1 MLKKGEMQLKR
12 LISILL
18 VIVLAFSMVACN
30 SKDVANENVPQDS
43 SQSVENSADEAK
55 ESTEERI
62 LRIDGD
68 NLGYPSV
75 YTVSSKGRGY
85 LLTSYIFDTL
95 TWKDEEGI
103 VPLLAKE
110 WKVSDDNKTWTFYLN
125 ENAKFTDGKELTSED
140 VKFSFDYIKEHPYQW
155 VSVSP
160 VKEVRAID
168 NHTVEIELKD
178 IYAPFITDI
187 AGNVPIMPKHIWENI
202 TEPEKFNTE
211 DAVIGSGPLKLVQ
224 YDKEAGSYIFS
235 ANKDYFL
242 GKPVIDKLIISAS
255 NNPKEALENGELNG
269 ANNIKYG
276 EAKQLKE
283 AGKFKVI
290 EGPGFW
296 VGRLYFN
303 FAVEEFNIKEFRQ
316 ALYYGI
322 NRDEYVAKALKGG
335 SDPGNPGHIHPESEW
350 YYKDVKNYEYDP
362 EKSKELL
369 SSLGIKDTNSDGI
382 LEYKGKELKYE
393 LIASEGDIPQTE
405 MLKKYMNDIGIDLE
419 VKALDSKSV
428 DSMIKE
434 GKFTLALSGHGSFG
448 GDPVLLQRFV
458 SSPSSGSTP
467 EITTQG
473 GVNWSNEEFNKIF
486 EEQLKELDKDKRYEQ
501 VAKLQEI
508 IAEELPT
515 LTLNYRKI
523 TFAYDDSVFD
533 GWFFT
538 KDGVAIA
545 VPTVQ
550 NKLVFIKGTW
560 NK

>member
-1 MLKKGEMQLKR
+1 MQLKR
-12 LISILL
+12 LLSILL
-18 VIVLAFSMVACN
+18 VIVLAFSIVACN
-30 SKDVANENVPQDS
+30 SKDATNENVPQDS

-62 LRIDGD
+62 LKIDGD

-95 TWKDEEGI
+95 TWKDETGI
-103 VPLLAKE
+103 VPLIAKE
-110 WKVSDDNKTWTFYLN
+110 WKVSNDNKTWTFYLN

-140 VKFSFDYIKEHPYQW
+140 VKFSFEYIKEHPYQW

-160 VKEVRAID
+160 VKEVRVID
-168 NHTVEIELKD
+168 KYTVEIELND

-187 AGNVPIMPKHIWENI
+187 AGNVPIMPKHIWENV

-235 ANKDYFL
+235 ANENYFL

-322 NRDEYVAKALKGG
+322 DRDEYVTKALKGG
-335 SDPGNPGHIHPESEW
+335 ADPGNPGHIHPKSEW
-350 YYKDVKNYEYDP
+350 YYKDVKSYEYNP

-369 SSLGIKDTNSDGI
+369 SNLGMKDTNSDGI
-382 LEYKGKELKYE
+382 LEYKDKELKYE

-473 GVNWSNEEFNKIF
+473 GANWSNEEFNRIF
-486 EEQLKELDKDKRYEQ
+486 EEQLKELDKDKRYNQ
-501 VAKLQEI
+501 VARLQEI

-523 TFAYDDSVFD
+523 TFAYDDNIFD